1 MVRSCERRRGR
12 PQVSTRS
19 VVAALA
25 LVCAASMVPSDSV
38 IAAAPRATA
47 ALASPTVSARRATV
61 VTEGNARVRAVALT
75 FDAGSDAGA
84 PASVLATLDR
94 HGVHALFGIT
104 GLWAQAYPSLVRRI
118 AADGDQ
124 IVNHTWDHRSL
135 TGASTSTSALSSD
148 QIRAELARADARI
161 RQLTGR
167 TTQPWFRPPYGDRSA
182 RVDTA
187 AGAAGYHYDLLWTVD
202 SLGWEGVAPA
212 TALRRSL
219 AGARPGAIILMHVGS
234 GSTDASML
242 PALIDQLIAR
252 GFGFRTVAQL
262 LAAPSFTYSVARVS
276 AARQAWMRGRTWRP
290 GCPVPLSALRELRLR
305 YWGFDGT
312 VHAGLLIVNAR
323 AVGPLV
329 AAFRQLF
336 ESAFPIR
343 KMLAVDAFGG
353 DDERSMRA
361 DNTSAFNCRLV
372 PDTHVWS
379 QHAYGLAVDVN
390 PFENPEVHGRAV
402 DPPAAWRNA
411 DRSRGVR
418 GMIAHGD
425 IGWRAFQAIGWPWGG
440 DWTSL
445 KDYMHFSRNGL

>member
-1 MVRSCERRRGR
+1 MVRSCERRPEGRGWA
-12 PQVSTRS
+12 TLC

-25 LVCAASMVPSDSV
+25 PVGAALMASCNPVPATS
-38 IAAAPRATA
+38 PRATA
-47 ALASPTVSARRATV
+47 GMVSPVVSASPATV
-61 VTEGNARVRAVALT
+61 VTEGNPRVRAVALT

-84 PASVLATLDR
+84 TSSILATLDR
-94 HGVHALFGIT
+94 HGIHATFGIT

-135 TGASTSTSALSSD
+135 TGASTSTSALSPD
-148 QIRAELARADARI
+148 QILTELAPADVRI
-161 RQLTGR
+161 RELIGQ

-212 TALRRSL
+212 TALRRTL
-219 AGARPGAIILMHVGS
+219 AAARPGAIILMHVGS

-242 PALIDQLIAR
+242 PALVDQLIAR

-262 LAAPSFTYSVARVS
+262 LAAPSFAYSVARVS
-276 AARQAWMRGRTWRP
+276 AARQSWMRGRTWRP

-305 YWGFDGT
+305 YWGFDGA
-312 VHAGLLIVNAR
+312 VHAGLLIVNAQ

-336 ESAFPIR
+336 DSAFPIR

-361 DNTSAFNCRLV
+361 DNTSVFNCRLV
-372 PDTHVWS
+372 PGTHVWS
-379 QHAYGLAVDVN
+379 QHAYGLAVDIN
-390 PFENPEVHGRAV
+390 PFENPEVHGGVV

-418 GMIAHGD
+418 GMIVHGG
-425 IGWRAFQAIGWPWGG
+425 INWRAFQAIGWPWGG
-440 DWTSL
+440 DWNSP
-445 KDYMHFSRNGL
+445 KDYMHFSKNGL